1 MTWRSVDGY
10 ALGRFHRDADVPA
23 TDRCEV
29 GVLGD
34 GHVVVAV
41 LADGSSGAA
50 QAERGAE
57 IVCAALM
64 DAIANDVAITWDLAR
79 LGDAVVRSWVAAAR
93 AQIAGEADQHGCEPS
108 AYAASALACVASDAH
123 TICLQIGA
131 GAIVVRLP
139 DGDFSVAIGS
149 ENASSSV
156 TDDDALDRITVARFA
171 RIDDLAVLSAGLAP
185 IALDLATHTADASF
199 FEPLTTAV
207 RALERSRVQ
216 LSADLDAYLASDAIR
231 AHTTGDA
238 ALAIAVRLPA

>member
-1 MTWRSVDGY
+1 
-10 ALGRFHRDADVPA
+10 
-23 TDRCEV
+23 
-29 GVLGD
+29 
-34 GHVVVAV
+34 
-41 LADGSSGAA
+41 
-50 QAERGAE
+50 
-57 IVCAALM
+57 
-64 DAIANDVAITWDLAR
+64 
-79 LGDAVVRSWVAAAR
+79 
-93 AQIAGEADQHGCEPS
+93 
-108 AYAASALACVASDAH
+108 VASDAH

-139 DGDFSVAIGS
+139 DGDFIVAIGS
-149 ENASSSV
+149 ENALSSV

-185 IALDLATHTADASF
+185 IALDLATHTAHASF

-216 LSADLDAYLASDAIR
+216 LSADLDTYLASDAIR